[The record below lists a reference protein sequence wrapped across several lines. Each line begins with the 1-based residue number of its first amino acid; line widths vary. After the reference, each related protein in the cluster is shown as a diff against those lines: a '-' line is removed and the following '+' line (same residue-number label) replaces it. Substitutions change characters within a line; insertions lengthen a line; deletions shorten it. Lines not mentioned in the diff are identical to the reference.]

1 MRSRGWAGLCLFG
14 LGIGLGLHSAWI
26 PIKAEVAQVL
36 LKRAWER
43 TRAGESAARPWSW
56 ADTWPVARLRFAER
70 DRDLIVLAGASGR
83 TLAFAPGHLDGTAL
97 PGSAG
102 NAVVSG
108 HRDTH
113 FAFLQYVLPGEQLE
127 VETPDGAIRAY
138 RVTAR
143 HILYADQI
151 SVLDDTDLD
160 TLTLITCYPF
170 DSIVPG
176 GPLRYVVRAERVD
189 DPERPDANRPL
200 DAGRTDPV

>member
-1 MRSRGWAGLCLFG
+1 LFG
-14 LGIGLGLHSAWI
+14 LGVGLALHSAWI
-26 PIKAEVAQVL
+26 PIKAEIAQVL

-43 TRAGESAARPWSW
+43 TREGESAARPWSW
-56 ADTWPVARLRFAER
+56 ADTWPVARLRFAEH

-127 VETPDGAIRAY
+127 VETPDGATRAY

-176 GPLRYVVRAERVD
+176 GPLRYVVRAERLD
-189 DPERPDANRPL
+189 DRERPGANQPL
-200 DAGRTDPV
+200 DAGSTDPV